1 MEATTE
7 AEVHAKLLSQSSA
20 EEPPTAS
27 STTTHLAKPPHSKSQ
42 IGGKSSTIKIV

>member
-27 STTTHLAKPPHSKSQ
+27 STTAHLAKPPHSKSQ
-42 IGGKSSTIKIV
+42 IGTLKS